1 MAKTAK
7 YGDLLL
13 DDTLKRWHDNL
24 KARSMITAE
33 VYLRTMGLYCDLNNT
48 NPQRIVR
55 DGKTKEFKDS
65 FTDFVR
71 KLESEGK
78 AGSYIVRFKKVLR
91 SWLKFNDIQISF
103 NVNIKDEHHNPT
115 IENERVPTKEELSK
129 ILRKASTRARVSI
142 GLMAFSG
149 LRPESIGNHD
159 GSDGL
164 RLRDF
169 KDVKVSDSGIEF
181 ETVPVILNIR
191 HNLSKAR
198 HQYFTFVPEETVQ
211 YIKDYIE
218 ERIKADEQIDLNSRL
233 ISFDLFKRGHHE
245 KNQFLRTNLITRE
258 IKEAITSTGLE
269 MRPYVMRAYFA
280 TGLDI
285 AESKGLISHPWRM
298 FFMGHKGDIESR
310 YSTNKGRLP
319 PDMIE
324 EMKGSYNKC
333 LPLLTT
339 LVKEISESD
348 INRSMIRQ
356 LLMEDGFTDQEIEE
370 LGLLDMDIEQ
380 RRELRREKLFG
391 SKNPNKDAQ
400 EMARLDRMAMSK
412 MRNGARQKIISSYA
426 IEAYLGQGFEFINM
440 IPGDKAIVKLP
451 SL

>member
-7 YGDLLL
+7 YGNLLL
-13 DDTLKRWHDNL
+13 DDTVRRWHENL
-24 KARSMITAE
+24 NAKSMITAE
-33 VYLRTMGLYCDLNNT
+33 VYLRTLGLFCELNNT
-48 NPQRIVR
+48 DPREIIKN
-55 DGKTKEFKDS
+55 GKSKEFKES
-65 FTDFVR
+65 FSDFVR
-71 KLESEGK
+71 KLEREGK
-78 AGSYIVRFKKVLR
+78 AGSYIVRFKKVLK

-115 IENERVPTKEELSK
+115 IENERVPTKDELSR
-129 ILRKASTRARVSI
+129 ILGKATKRARVSI
-142 GLMAFSG
+142 GLMALSG

-159 GSDGL
+159 GSDGI

-169 KDVKVSDSGIEF
+169 KDAELSGE
-181 ETVPVILNIR
+181 ILKFTESPAILTIR

-198 HQYFTFVPEETVQ
+198 HSYFVFVPDETLG
-211 YIKDYIE
+211 YINAYLKE
-218 ERIKADEQIDLNSRL
+218 RAEFGERISLDAPLL
-233 ISFDLFKRGHHE
+233 SFDYYKRGQRG
-245 KNQFLRTNLITRE
+245 KNQFLRTALVTRE
-258 IKEAITSTGLE
+258 IRTAIRGIDLN
-269 MRPYVMRAYFA
+269 MRPYVLRAYFA

-324 EMKGSYNKC
+324 GMKSAYLKC
-333 LPLLTT
+333 LPLLATDSREMNAKDMQ
-339 LVKEISESD
+339 KEFLNQI
-348 INRSMIRQ
+348 
-356 LLMEDGFTDQEIEE
+356 LKEDGFTDQEIKDLE
-370 LGLLDMDIEQ
+370 LLEMDPDK

-391 SKNPNKDAQ
+391 SKNPAKDAS

-412 MRNGARQKIISSYA
+412 MRNGARQKPIPSYA
-426 IEAYLGQGFEFINM
+426 IEAYLNQGFEFISL

-451 SL
+451 S